1 MSQKIQIKISFVA
14 LGLNFFFRSPNT
26 MHELIELL
34 SFTVNVFCF
43 SLIKGSRA
51 RLVIFKPEHKLFK
64 FGICNVCQSSS
75 SLTITVPSHVNLS
88 ISVFFLVN

>member
-14 LGLNFFFRSPNT
+14 LGLNFFFRSPNI

-43 SLIKGSRA
+43 SLRA
-51 RLVIFKPEHKLFK
+51 L
-64 FGICNVCQSSS
+64 G
-75 SLTITVPSHVNLS
+75 TISDL
-88 ISVFFLVN
+88 

>member
-14 LGLNFFFRSPNT
+14 LGLNFFFFRRPNI

-43 SLIKGSRA
+43 SLRA
-51 RLVIFKPEHKLFK
+51 L
-64 FGICNVCQSSS
+64 G
-75 SLTITVPSHVNLS
+75 TISDL
-88 ISVFFLVN
+88 